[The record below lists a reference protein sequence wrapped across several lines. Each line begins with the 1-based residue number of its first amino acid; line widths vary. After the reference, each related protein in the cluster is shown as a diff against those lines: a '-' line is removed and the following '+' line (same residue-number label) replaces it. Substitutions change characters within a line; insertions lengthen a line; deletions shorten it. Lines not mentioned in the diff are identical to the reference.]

1 VNDEQRKS
9 LIQIVSGRAKED
21 GPFALFEGTFSRF
34 LEPQFV
40 DINSEIEGKKSSF
53 SVPGIVNV
61 EKNRTQKSSYQKD
74 WSGNL
79 SRQQKQRLCIS
90 HLQT

>member
-1 VNDEQRKS
+1 MMNKENRLYRLFRDEQK
-9 LIQIVSGRAKED
+9 KM
-21 GPFALFEGTFSRF
+21 GPFALFAGTFSRF